1 MKLHIQNSITFK
13 VVLLLS
19 TCSCLLFFQSCNM
32 SPLATKP
39 DPGLATRAAY
49 HIGSAVDMPWLT
61 SDSAMIKV
69 LKDNFNSITPENC
82 LKPALLHPE
91 KDYYNWKDGIYM
103 AEFCKRNNFRLHG
116 HTLIWHRQVPDWMKN
131 FEGDSAAFEAI
142 FKEHIQTIVTRFND
156 YTTSWDVVNE
166 AIADNTGEWR
176 VTLWRE
182 RLGDDY
188 IARAF
193 RYAREAAPL
202 VKLFYN
208 DYALESDTLK
218 RNRALKMAAD
228 FSARKVPL
236 DGIGLQMH
244 IGIDKPSLKEIEETL
259 VRFAGT
265 GLLIHIS
272 ELDIRFNEPNKK
284 TLYQQ
289 FTSAMADRQKLRYEE
304 VVGAYN
310 RLIPKHQQYGITVW
324 GFADKYNWIR
334 TSHKQPDW
342 PVLYDDSLRK
352 KPAWYGFANALEQK

>member
-1 MKLHIQNSITFK
+1 MIFNPQKRMKTIATLILATCSNL
-13 VVLLLS
+13 VVLL
-19 TCSCLLFFQSCNM
+19 SCNI
-32 SPLATKP
+32 SPLVIKP
-39 DPGLATRAAY
+39 EPGLATRAAY
-49 HIGSAVDMPWLT
+49 HIGSAVSNRWLT
-61 SDSAMIKV
+61 SDSAMIQL

-82 LKPALLHPE
+82 MKPALLHPE
-91 KDYYNWKDGIYM
+91 KNIYYWKDGVFI
-103 AEFCKRNNFRLHG
+103 AEFCEKNNFRLHG
-116 HTLIWHRQVPDWMKN
+116 HTLIWHNQVPDWMKN
-131 FEGDSAAFEAI
+131 FEGDSSAFEAV
-142 FKEHIQTIVTRFND
+142 FKEHIQTIVTRFKD

-176 VTLWRE
+176 KTFWYD

-193 RYAREAAPL
+193 RYARETAPL

-208 DYALESDTLK
+208 DYSLESDSLK
-218 RNRALKMAAD
+218 RKKALKMAAD
-228 FSARKVPL
+228 FHNRSIPL
-236 DGIGLQMH
+236 DGLGLQMH
-244 IGIDKPSLKEIEETL
+244 ITIDKPSLKEIEETF

-272 ELDIRFNEPNKK
+272 ELDISFNEYNRQTRYK
-284 TLYQQ
+284 Q
-289 FTSAMADRQKLRYEE
+289 FTPEMAELQKIRYAE

-334 TSHKQPDW
+334 SFHKQPDW

-352 KPAWYGFANALEQK
+352 KPAWYGFADGLEQK